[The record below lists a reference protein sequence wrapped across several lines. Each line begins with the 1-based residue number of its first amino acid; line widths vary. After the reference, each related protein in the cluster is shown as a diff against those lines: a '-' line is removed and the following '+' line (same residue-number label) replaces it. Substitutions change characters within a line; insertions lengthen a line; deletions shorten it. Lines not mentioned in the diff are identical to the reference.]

1 VLGLGLA
8 LGLGCRVCPFF
19 PPLVTLL
26 ILFLSR
32 PNPDPI
38 AEAATIPN
46 LLTGIDDSFRRD
58 PPSDMGRDYAL
69 DMKLFAD
76 EVFPVLDELS

>member
-8 LGLGCRVCPFF
+8 FRFRVQVCPFF
-19 PPLVTLL
+19 HKYRIL

-32 PNPDPI
+32 PDPDPI
-38 AEAATIPN
+38 AEPATIPN
-46 LLTGIDDSFRRD
+46 LFTGD
-58 PPSDMGRDYAL
+58 L